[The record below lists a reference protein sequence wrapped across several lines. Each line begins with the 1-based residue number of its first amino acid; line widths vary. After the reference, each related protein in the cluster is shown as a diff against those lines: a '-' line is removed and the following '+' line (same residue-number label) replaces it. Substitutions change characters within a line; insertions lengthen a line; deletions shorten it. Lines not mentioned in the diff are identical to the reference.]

1 MTAECVVVLT
11 AVEEQVSHMEEV
23 VSEAVEVVANTAT
36 TTVVVMEVMVVTE
49 DMVVV
54 MEDMVAVMEDTVVV
68 MVTAN
73 NNQVDTMAVTVE
85 ETKEVVVATTKVDNE
100 VSINFC
106 CFFSFTTKLKY
117 AFLLIDFFVNFN
129 LKPLNREYPFCYKI
143 NILQ

>member
-11 AVEEQVSHMEEV
+11 AVEEEVSHMEEV

-106 CFFSFTTKLKY
+106 CFFNFTTKQKY
-117 AFLLIDFFVNFN
+117 AFLLIDFFCEF
-129 LKPLNREYPFCYKI
+129 
-143 NILQ
+143 

>member
-11 AVEEQVSHMEEV
+11 AVEEEVSHMEEV

-36 TTVVVMEVMVVTE
+36 TTVGVMEVMVVTE

-85 ETKEVVVATTKVDNE
+85 ETKEVATTKVDNE

-106 CFFSFTTKLKY
+106 CFFNFTKKLKY
-117 AFLLIDFFVNFN
+117 AFLLIDFFCEF
-129 LKPLNREYPFCYKI
+129 
-143 NILQ
+143 